1 MATAGQDAVEVPGQ
15 GRVGTL
21 EDRDCGKRRPDADR
35 YLRLDPLMWY
45 PFLTVEADSVNGDYE
60 ASSYASQSGG
70 GGPNLIVSYGVP

>member
-1 MATAGQDAVEVPGQ
+1 
-15 GRVGTL
+15 
-21 EDRDCGKRRPDADR
+21 
-35 YLRLDPLMWY
+35 MWY